1 MIPIYTAI
9 GLQTRTFDCMYSL
22 SDTPNF
28 KRNLDHICNM
38 IDVAVLSSIENPVK
52 LLALAEGAIQGF
64 PDELR
69 DWDTAAYA
77 ARGAIDIPG
86 PVTDVLAER
95 AVKWGIYIIAQAKA
109 RMPEFP
115 DRFFNTMF
123 IIDPAGKI
131 IHQHRK
137 NIIFT
142 IEHSTTPHDV
152 YDQWVE
158 MFGDDLDAFFPVAR
172 TPIGNIGACICME
185 GNLPETARGVA
196 MNGAEIIY
204 RPSSM
209 ENKTTQGAWE
219 IQNRSRALDN
229 ACYVLAPN
237 TGRHFIDDKQSQGF
251 FCGGKSMIV
260 DYRGSLMHLNDSHD
274 DCFVS
279 APLNIEA
286 LRYHRSNAKN
296 FNWIPHIRSELFR
309 LIYEKSVWPANMT
322 LKTKHM
328 RREAAE
334 EVMTQTVRKLEARG
348 VFTRSAL
355 EPQEPAPTPAAK
367 PSPSSKAPSK
377 AKAHAKRSPK
387 ARAS

>member
-22 SDTPNF
+22 SDTPNY
-28 KRNLDHICNM
+28 KRNLDHIVNM
-38 IDVAVLSSIENPVK
+38 IDVAVLSSIENPVM

-69 DWDTAAYA
+69 DWDAAAYA

-95 AVKWGIYIIAQAKA
+95 AMKWGIYIIAQAKA
-109 RMPEFP
+109 RMPEFS

-123 IIDPAGKI
+123 IVDPSGNV

-158 MFGDDLDAFFPVAR
+158 MFGEGLDAFFPVAR

-219 IQNRSRALDN
+219 IQNRARALDN
-229 ACYVLAPN
+229 ACYVIAPN
-237 TGRHFIDDKQSQGF
+237 TGRHYIDDQQRQGF

-260 DYRGSLMHLNDSHD
+260 DYRGSLMHVNDSHD

-309 LIYEKSVWPANMT
+309 MIFDKSVWPANLS
-322 LKTKHM
+322 LKIKHM

-334 EVMTQTVRKLEARG
+334 EVMTQTVRKLEERG

-355 EPQEPAPTPAAK
+355 EPQPSPAPTPVAK
-367 PSPSSKAPSK
+367 PALSPSTKAP
-377 AKAHAKRSPK
+377 AKRT
-387 ARAS
+387 ARARAA